1 MNRIELLAPAGDFE
15 SLQGAIANGANAIYL
30 GTTAFSAR
38 AFAKNFNLEELD
50 QAIQYA
56 HLRNVRI
63 FVTVNT
69 LYQDDEM
76 KDVLSLIDSLYEL
89 QIDALLIQDIGLLKL
104 VHERYPDMELHTSTQ
119 MSVMSLEALRYFED
133 LGVKRVVLAR
143 ENTIDEIKYICSHT
157 DLEIEVF
164 AHGAL
169 CVAYSGQ
176 CLMSSMIGRR
186 SGNRGACAQPCRLPY
201 SLEEDGKVID
211 TSYLMSTM
219 DLCTSDH
226 INEYI
231 EAGVASLKIEGRM
244 KRPEYVAAVT
254 QVYSKAIKHYYENT
268 PNYTKE
274 NFNDMKQMFN
284 RHYTSGYPFHADK
297 IVDETFSGNQG
308 VFLGYVKG
316 YDYRSKRVS
325 IALKNDLTQG
335 DSIVFT
341 EIDKGRPV
349 NKIYYQ
355 NKLINKAEAGMNV
368 QIEFDDVVKG
378 GTVNK
383 TISVDTINRMQKTYQ
398 EEKKYRKIDMSFKAS
413 LNKPCTLVVKC
424 DDEEV
429 SVVSEQIIEEASK
442 RAATKENIIDHL
454 NKLGHT
460 VYEANKIDVE
470 LYGELFIPIT
480 IINNM
485 RREALSKLDALFTVK
500 KHHKAPIKEIQPL
513 KVIPQSVSE
522 YHVVVSNIKQL
533 EIALRDYDHVYYYY
547 NADLKEALEC
557 FKKYDK
563 VPNLYLPRIMHD
575 KDIQEVI
582 HNPLLKEF
590 NTLIVN
596 DFGSYRLLKEHPLII
611 GQGFNIYNHYDAYA
625 FKEPVI
631 ASFECTRKQIKQ
643 MKDYN
648 ADLILPIYGKT
659 ENMISEHC
667 VISQSYF
674 HKKVPHCG
682 MCKKHS
688 YKIVDRKG
696 VPFDIFTDD
705 QCRNH
710 ILHNEPIYVENH
722 QSLNISYFIM
732 LTTEDENATVTVL
745 EDIKKR
751 TSKGKKSDLKK
762 PYVVGYFK

>member
-1 MNRIELLAPAGDFE
+1 
-15 SLQGAIANGANAIYL
+15 
-30 GTTAFSAR
+30 
-38 AFAKNFNLEELD
+38 
-50 QAIQYA
+50 
-56 HLRNVRI
+56 
-63 FVTVNT
+63 
-69 LYQDDEM
+69 
-76 KDVLSLIDSLYEL
+76 
-89 QIDALLIQDIGLLKL
+89 
-104 VHERYPDMELHTSTQ
+104 
-119 MSVMSLEALRYFED
+119 
-133 LGVKRVVLAR
+133 
-143 ENTIDEIKYICSHT
+143 
-157 DLEIEVF
+157 
-164 AHGAL
+164 
-169 CVAYSGQ
+169 
-176 CLMSSMIGRR
+176 
-186 SGNRGACAQPCRLPY
+186 
-201 SLEEDGKVID
+201 
-211 TSYLMSTM
+211 
-219 DLCTSDH
+219 
-226 INEYI
+226 
-231 EAGVASLKIEGRM
+231 
-244 KRPEYVAAVT
+244 
-254 QVYSKAIKHYYENT
+254 
-268 PNYTKE
+268 
-274 NFNDMKQMFN
+274 
-284 RHYTSGYPFHADK
+284 
-297 IVDETFSGNQG
+297 
-308 VFLGYVKG
+308 
-316 YDYRSKRVS
+316 
-325 IALKNDLTQG
+325 
-335 DSIVFT
+335 
-341 EIDKGRPV
+341 
-349 NKIYYQ
+349 
-355 NKLINKAEAGMNV
+355 MNV

-485 RREALSKLDALFTVK
+485 RREALSKLDALFTFK

-547 NADLKEALEC
+547 DADLKEALEC

-696 VPFDIFTDD
+696 VSFDIFTDD

>member
-76 KDVLSLIDSLYEL
+76 KDVISLIDNLYEL

-119 MSVMSLEALRYFED
+119 MSVMSLEALRYFKD

-201 SLEEDGKVID
+201 SLEEDGKIIN

-268 PNYTKE
+268 PSYTKE

-398 EEKKYRKIDMSFKAS
+398 EEKKYRKIDMYFKAS

-424 DDEEV
+424 DEEKV

-460 VYEANKIDVE
+460 VYEADKIDVE

-485 RREALSKLDALFTVK
+485 RREALSKLDALFAFK
-500 KHHKAPIKEIQPL
+500 KAPQ
-513 KVIPQSVSE
+513 
-522 YHVVVSNIKQL
+522 
-533 EIALRDYDHVYYYY
+533 
-547 NADLKEALEC
+547 
-557 FKKYDK
+557 
-563 VPNLYLPRIMHD
+563 
-575 KDIQEVI
+575 
-582 HNPLLKEF
+582 
-590 NTLIVN
+590 
-596 DFGSYRLLKEHPLII
+596 GSY
-611 GQGFNIYNHYDAYA
+611 
-625 FKEPVI
+625 
-631 ASFECTRKQIKQ
+631 
-643 MKDYN
+643 
-648 ADLILPIYGKT
+648 
-659 ENMISEHC
+659 
-667 VISQSYF
+667 
-674 HKKVPHCG
+674 
-682 MCKKHS
+682 
-688 YKIVDRKG
+688 
-696 VPFDIFTDD
+696 
-705 QCRNH
+705 
-710 ILHNEPIYVENH
+710 
-722 QSLNISYFIM
+722 
-732 LTTEDENATVTVL
+732 
-745 EDIKKR
+745 
-751 TSKGKKSDLKK
+751 
-762 PYVVGYFK
+762 

>member
-1 MNRIELLAPAGDFE
+1 MRIVFKGVSHTAKVFVDDKYVCEHYNAFTQFEAVVKNQPSGVHKLSGLVDNSFSEASALHVENDFQSYGGISRGVMIEQLPKHYIKQLHFTPVCKDDTWYAQLELVIASLDGKPWKGKVSVSLKGCDDVNENVLYTQSCSTGAGELVLKSDLIACENAKPWAPE
-15 SLQGAIANGANAIYL
+15 
-30 GTTAFSAR
+30 
-38 AFAKNFNLEELD
+38 
-50 QAIQYA
+50 
-56 HLRNVRI
+56 HP
-63 FVTVNT
+63 T
-69 LYQDDEM
+69 LYM
-76 KDVLSLIDSLYEL
+76 LSA
-89 QIDALLIQDIGLLKL
+89 Q
-104 VHERYPDMELHTSTQ
+104 
-119 MSVMSLEALRYFED
+119 LED
-133 LGVKRVVLAR
+133 
-143 ENTIDEIKYICSHT
+143 
-157 DLEIEVF
+157 
-164 AHGAL
+164 
-169 CVAYSGQ
+169 
-176 CLMSSMIGRR
+176 
-186 SGNRGACAQPCRLPY
+186 
-201 SLEEDGKVID
+201 EDGKVID

-460 VYEANKIDVE
+460 VYEADKIDVE

-485 RREALSKLDALFTVK
+485 RREALSKLDALFTFK
-500 KHHKAPIKEIQPL
+500 KHHEAP
-513 KVIPQSVSE
+513 
-522 YHVVVSNIKQL
+522 
-533 EIALRDYDHVYYYY
+533 
-547 NADLKEALEC
+547 
-557 FKKYDK
+557 F
-563 VPNLYLPRIMHD
+563 
-575 KDIQEVI
+575 
-582 HNPLLKEF
+582 
-590 NTLIVN
+590 
-596 DFGSYRLLKEHPLII
+596 
-611 GQGFNIYNHYDAYA
+611 
-625 FKEPVI
+625 
-631 ASFECTRKQIKQ
+631 
-643 MKDYN
+643 
-648 ADLILPIYGKT
+648 
-659 ENMISEHC
+659 
-667 VISQSYF
+667 
-674 HKKVPHCG
+674 
-682 MCKKHS
+682 
-688 YKIVDRKG
+688 
-696 VPFDIFTDD
+696 
-705 QCRNH
+705 
-710 ILHNEPIYVENH
+710 
-722 QSLNISYFIM
+722 
-732 LTTEDENATVTVL
+732 
-745 EDIKKR
+745 
-751 TSKGKKSDLKK
+751 
-762 PYVVGYFK
+762 